1 MSIIEVR
8 DLYRDYVTKK
18 GVIFT
23 KKEIIHAVSGITF
36 DVNEGEIFG
45 LLGQNGAGKSTTI
58 KILITMLAP
67 TSGECRVLGYNTYGE
82 EDMIRHRINFIFGGE
97 LGVYRRLSARDN
109 LRYFANLYKLPMN
122 ERDRKIDEL
131 LELVGLYDKA
141 DLRTETYSKG
151 MLQRVQIARGL
162 INDPEILF
170 MDEPTVGLDPLA
182 AQTLRNIIKMLK
194 EQGKTI
200 LLTTHNMYEVDE
212 LCDRVA
218 IINNGK
224 ILTLDT
230 PKNIKARMEQNEDV
244 QKHLEQVRIKEAEKL
259 SRITLEEAYIQLV
272 RSGDKQEVT
281 HEKQ

>member
-1 MSIIEVR
+1 
-8 DLYRDYVTKK
+8 
-18 GVIFT
+18 
-23 KKEIIHAVSGITF
+23 
-36 DVNEGEIFG
+36 
-45 LLGQNGAGKSTTI
+45 
-58 KILITMLAP
+58 
-67 TSGECRVLGYNTYGE
+67 
-82 EDMIRHRINFIFGGE
+82 
-97 LGVYRRLSARDN
+97 
-109 LRYFANLYKLPMN
+109 MN

-162 INDPEILF
+162 INDAEILF

>member
-8 DLYRDYVTKK
+8 DLHRDYVTKK
-18 GVIFT
+18 GVIFP
-23 KKEIIHAVSGITF
+23 KREIIHAVAGISF

-82 EDMIRHRINFIFGGE
+82 EKKIRHRINFIFGGE

-109 LRYFANLYKLPMN
+109 LRYFANLYKLPMD
-122 ERDRKIDEL
+122 ERDRRIDEL
-131 LELVGLYDKA
+131 LELVGLSDKA

-151 MLQRVQIARGL
+151 MIQKVQIARGL
-162 INDPEILF
+162 INNPEILF
-170 MDEPTVGLDPLA
+170 MDEPTVGLDPVA
-182 AQTLRNIIKMLK
+182 TQNLRNIIKQHK

-218 IINNGK
+218 IINKGK
-224 ILTLDT
+224 LVTLDT
-230 PKNIKARMEQNEDV
+230 PRNIKARMEQNEDV
-244 QKHLEQVRIKEAEKL
+244 QRHLEQVRLKEVENL

-272 RSGDKQEVT
+272 RSSEDKEEEN
-281 HEKQ
+281 EKL

>member
-18 GVIFT
+18 GVVFP
-23 KKEIIHAVSGITF
+23 KKEVIHAVSGITF
-36 DVNEGEIFG
+36 DVKEGEIFG

-82 EDMIRHRINFIFGGE
+82 EKKIRHRINFIFGGE

-109 LRYFANLYKLPMN
+109 LRYFANLYKLPMGD
-122 ERDRKIDEL
+122 RDKRIDEL
-131 LELVGLYDKA
+131 LELVGLSDKA

-151 MLQRVQIARGL
+151 MIQKVQIARGL
-162 INDPEILF
+162 INNPEILF

-182 AQTLRNIIKMLK
+182 AQTLRNIIRLLK

-218 IINNGK
+218 IINKGK
-224 ILTLDT
+224 IVTLDT
-230 PKNIKARMEQNEDV
+230 PNNIKAQMEENEEI
-244 QKHLEQVRIKEAEKL
+244 QKHLEQVKLKEAENL

-272 RSGDKQEVT
+272 RSSVDKEAKN
-281 HEKQ
+281 ES

>member
-8 DLYRDYVTKK
+8 NLYRDYVTKK
-18 GVIFT
+18 GVIFP
-23 KKEIIHAVSGITF
+23 KKEVIHAVSDITF
-36 DVNEGEIFG
+36 DVKEGEIFG

-67 TSGECRVLGYNTYGE
+67 TSGECKVLGYNTYGE
-82 EDMIRHRINFIFGGE
+82 EKKIRHRINFIFGGE

-109 LRYFANLYKLPMN
+109 LRYFANLYKLPMD
-122 ERDRKIDEL
+122 ERDRRIDEL
-131 LELVGLYDKA
+131 LDLVGLSDKA

-162 INDPEILF
+162 INNPEILF

-182 AQTLRNIIKMLK
+182 AQTLRNIIKLLK

-230 PKNIKARMEQNEDV
+230 PKNIKVRMEQNEDV
-244 QKHLEQVRIKEAEKL
+244 QKHLEQVRLKEAENL

-272 RSGDKQEVT
+272 RSSTKQEVT
-281 HEKQ
+281 NEK